1 MPSKDR
7 DIGREIDAQ
16 EPSPELKRAVA
27 RDIEKNAGKRPIHS
41 SQAGEIPDAE
51 SDTQADDEAPS
62 HLQKPDNT
70 SSLLNPDPEKL
81 STKIAQDDERPG
93 S

>member
-27 RDIEKNAGKRPIHS
+27 RDIEKNAGKRPLHS
-41 SQAGEIPDAE
+41 SQAGEIPDGE
-51 SDTQADDEAPS
+51 SGAAPDEAPS

-81 STKIAQDDERPG
+81 STRAAQEDERPG

>member
-1 MPSKDR
+1 MPNRNR
-7 DIGREIDAQ
+7 DVGREIDSQ

-27 RDIEKNAGKRPIHS
+27 RDIEKNAGKRPISS
-41 SQAGEIPDAE
+41 SQAGEIDDRKDKP
-51 SDTQADDEAPS
+51 ADDEAPS

-70 SSLLNPDPEKL
+70 TRGLNPDPGKL
-81 STKIAQDDERPG
+81 STRKAQDDERPG